1 VRFLLAFVALSACFP
16 VIIPLPVTVPASE
29 IRVLSSAQATDQTF
43 ETFLNAHR
51 AKVGLSALSQ
61 SPELTRA
68 ATAHAADMEARGYF
82 DHKTPEGLN
91 ASDRAQAVGVPSCGL
106 GENIAFGQK
115 TSTEVLEGWLA
126 SGPHRRN
133 LENAKMA
140 SYGLGHVVDMWV
152 LMLYAPC

>member
-1 VRFLLAFVALSACFP
+1 MRFLLAFVALSACFP

-115 TSTEVLEGWLA
+115 TSTEVLEG
-126 SGPHRRN
+126 
-133 LENAKMA
+133 
-140 SYGLGHVVDMWV
+140 
-152 LMLYAPC
+152 

>member
-1 VRFLLAFVALSACFP
+1 
-16 VIIPLPVTVPASE
+16 
-29 IRVLSSAQATDQTF
+29 
-43 ETFLNAHR
+43 
-51 AKVGLSALSQ
+51 
-61 SPELTRA
+61 
-68 ATAHAADMEARGYF
+68 
-82 DHKTPEGLN
+82 LN

-140 SYGLGHVVDMWV
+140 SYGLGHVGDMWV